1 MTSSGYE
8 RPDGPGPLDEQF
20 LNGELDQCDWD
31 APLTRLL
38 LLLELAD
45 RPEWL
50 QDLAR
55 SAQRAPSG
63 VAGQRR

>member
-1 MTSSGYE
+1 
-8 RPDGPGPLDEQF
+8 LDEQF